1 MNKYIELNAQKKA
14 ITKFDVNYPTMDSLQ
29 NAGLLLN
36 PDTIVVDFDGDN
48 QAKERSIIEYVK
60 NTYPTLNV
68 ETTRGIHFYYK
79 KPKDITVKSVS
90 DVITVSGFQV
100 DYKTGNNSYVVV
112 KQNGIERKRNQDLN
126 LTDLS
131 ELPHILYPLGKN
143 KTNLSNMCNG
153 DGRNDSIFSHLCNVR
168 RKYPTLDIEKIG
180 EFINNNVFTDPLD
193 YKELHNT
200 INSVLSRTI
209 EAEQNNNKPLQTIS
223 AIELHNKEL
232 EPTKFIVDNML
243 PQGLNLIA
251 SPPKYRQIVAYVRSL
266 FIRCKWIEVFKQ
278 KY

>member
-1 MNKYIELNAQKKA
+1 MNKYIKLNEDKSPK
-14 ITKFDVNYPTMDSLQ
+14 TKFDVNYPTMDSLQ

-36 PDTIVVDFDGDN
+36 TDTIVVDFDGDN
-48 QAKERSIIEYVK
+48 KAKERSIIEYIK

-79 KPKDITVKSVS
+79 KPQEITVKSVS
-90 DVITVSGFQV
+90 DVITASGFQV

-112 KQNGIERKRNQDLN
+112 KQNGVERNRSQELDLTN
-126 LTDLS
+126 LP

-143 KTNLSNMCNG
+143 KENLSNMCDG
-153 DGRNDSIFSHLCNVR
+153 DGRNNSIFSHLCNVR
-168 RKYPTLDIEKIG
+168 RKYPTLDIKEIG
-180 EFINNNVFTDPLD
+180 EFINNNIFTDPLD
-193 YKELHNT
+193 FRELNNT

-223 AIELHNKEL
+223 AIELQNKEL
-232 EPTKFIVDNML
+232 QPIKFIVDNML

-251 SPPKYRQIVAYVRSL
+251 SPPKYRQVLAYA
-266 FIRCKWIEVFKQ
+266 
-278 KY
+278 